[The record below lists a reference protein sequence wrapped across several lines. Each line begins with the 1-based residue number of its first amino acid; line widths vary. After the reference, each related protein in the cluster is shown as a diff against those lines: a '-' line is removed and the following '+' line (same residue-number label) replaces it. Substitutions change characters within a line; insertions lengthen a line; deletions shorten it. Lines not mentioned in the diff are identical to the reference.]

1 MMYEFVMWL
10 KFEVIKCNFVP
21 NLTIGEEENQAE
33 DDQGYPLNWQE
44 K

>member
-1 MMYEFVMWL
+1 ML
-10 KFEVIKCNFVP
+10 RVP

-33 DDQGYPLNWQE
+33 DDQGYSLNWQE